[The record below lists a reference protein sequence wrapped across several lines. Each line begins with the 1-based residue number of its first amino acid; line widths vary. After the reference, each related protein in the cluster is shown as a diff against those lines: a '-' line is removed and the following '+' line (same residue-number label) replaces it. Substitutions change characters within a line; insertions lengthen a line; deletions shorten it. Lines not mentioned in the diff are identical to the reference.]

1 MVGTSGKALLRMG
14 VVTAKAF
21 NLPPETVYRA
31 AGTMFDLAITARLHT
46 SQEIIGDLDREG
58 FAQILQ
64 DVNRVVLDISE
75 VAAPARLSTL
85 TFVDGRVY
93 VLEALI
99 PTGNAS
105 HQTWQVTP
113 A

>member
-1 MVGTSGKALLRMG
+1 VNWFEVKSKMQQDVHATFA
-14 VVTAKAF
+14 VPAI
-21 NLPPETVYRA
+21 YRA
-31 AGTMFDLAITARLHT
+31 AGTMYNLNITARLHT

-75 VAAPARLSTL
+75 VAAPTRLSTL
-85 TFVDGRVY
+85 TFCDGRVY
-93 VLEALI
+93 ILEALI
-99 PTGNAS
+99 PTGNAQ